1 MKKKAILF
9 DLDDTLL
16 DFHRSEDVALRKTL
30 SENGVT
36 PTDEMIK
43 HYSKVNLSQWK
54 LLEKGELTREQ
65 VLYRRFEIFF
75 SDLGLTCDPVKVQSG
90 YENALS
96 QSYFYLDGAEEL
108 LDELSQK
115 YRLFVV
121 SNGTAKV
128 QDGRIALSG
137 IGKYFEQIF
146 ISQRA
151 GYDKPNP
158 KFFDKCFE
166 LIGDLD
172 RSDCFIVGDSL
183 TSDIQGGKN
192 SGITTVW
199 YNLRNYP
206 RDPEI
211 VPDYE
216 IPSLDMLPIVAEMI
230 FEEETEE

>member
-36 PTDEMIK
+36 PTNEMIK

-96 QSYFYLDGAEEL
+96 QSWFYLDGAEEL

-146 ISQRA
+146 ISQRV

-192 SGITTVW
+192 AGITTVW
-199 YNLRNYP
+199 YNLRGYE

>member
-30 SENGVT
+30 AENGVT

-43 HYSKVNLSQWK
+43 RYSEINISQWK

-65 VLYRRFEIFF
+65 VLHRRFEIFF
-75 SDLGLTCDPVKVQSG
+75 SELGLTCDPAKVQSG

-96 QSYFYLDGAEEL
+96 QSWFYLDGAEEL
-108 LDELSQK
+108 LTEMSEK

-128 QDGRIALSG
+128 QDGRISLSG

-146 ISQRA
+146 ISQRV

-166 LIGDLD
+166 LISDLD
-172 RSDCFIVGDSL
+172 RADCFIVGDSL

-192 SGITTVW
+192 AGITTVW
-199 YNLRNYP
+199 YNLCGYD

-230 FEEETEE
+230 FGE